1 MVRFYSGDSQ
11 YADFISTQKTPYF
24 DAPSKIPVVELKPSS
39 NVKIAKNEHITVDG
53 ENESVKLFKET
64 ELLYDGKLELVS
76 ENGVRMF
83 VMKQNDNL
91 CMRNHFIESANQEFQ
106 VLNNPVSTRNNDLV
120 PVLKSIPVSST
131 IGSMKNMIYDIRVEP
146 PCPKTVVSPFL
157 NSSIMPPFLNSSI
170 MPDIYSSTTPQQS
183 VLKATV
189 PPLNVQK
196 VDTNTAQWLNL
207 DRFDTTDGTESET
220 DDEAMN
226 SLLQRI
232 IPPANTPTVV
242 SNKSN
247 IISKNYYVKNITIN
261 FKGIPIASNNE
272 SEVKLAVTNNLNL
285 IIEKGTTVFMELTKN
300 EWCEVVIK
308 ENLKCKLS
316 IE

>member
-11 YADFISTQKTPYF
+11 YADFMSTQKTPYF
-24 DAPSKIPVVELKPSS
+24 DVPSKIPVVELKPSS

-91 CMRNHFIESANQEFQ
+91 IMCNQYIESANQEFQ

-131 IGSMKNMIYDIRVEP
+131 IGSMKNMTYDIRAEP

-157 NSSIMPPFLNSSI
+157 NSSIMPPFLNSS
-170 MPDIYSSTTPQQS
+170 TTPQQS

-196 VDTNTAQWLNL
+196 VDTNKTNAAQWLNL
-207 DRFDTTDGTESET
+207 DRFDTTNGTESET
-220 DDEAMN
+220 DDDEATDDYVN
-226 SLLQRI
+226 T
-232 IPPANTPTVV
+232 PANTPTVV

-247 IISKNYYVKNITIN
+247 KISKNYFVKNIIIN